1 MPASLCIGLP
11 ATAAAAAATIAA
23 LCGTIDLPAAAA
35 ASIAARCG
43 SGHCADLVLIAR

>member
-1 MPASLCIGLP
+1 MPATLFIGLP
-11 ATAAAAAATIAA
+11 ATAAAAATIAA